1 MKLVNVNKN
10 GTQKFQLKDGRFIYS
25 YTSGYV
31 RIDSKLDRL
40 YQINRVR
47 KVPPNTKGNHFEM
60 YERILIPCPEERFQ
74 YIVDWVNRNVKDAP
88 YELTRKVNRLS
99 SLVEYYRNLNNHWYD
114 DNERSVWVR

>member
-74 YIVDWVNRNVKDAP
+74 YIVDWVDRNVKDAP

-99 SLVEYYRNLNNHWYD
+99 SLVEYYRNLNNH
-114 DNERSVWVR
+114 

>member
-1 MKLVNVNKN
+1 MKLISINKN

-31 RIDSKLDRL
+31 RIDSHLDRL

-60 YERILIPCPEERFQ
+60 YERILIPCPQERFQ
-74 YIVDWVNRNVKDAP
+74 YIVDWVDRNVKDVP
-88 YELTRKVNRLS
+88 YVLARQLKQKTNSLNYYVNK
-99 SLVEYYRNLNNHWYD
+99 YGY
-114 DNERSVWVR
+114 